1 MKDLIIA
8 GAGGFGRE
16 ALLIAKTLNKLEH
29 RWNIK
34 GFINDIPDALDGVK
48 CSHSI
53 IGTIKDWEPSE
64 NEVFVMGLSSPVGK
78 EKVAG
83 ILKAKGAQFVTLI
96 HPYAIVGEYVTMG
109 EGCVISGRSSI
120 GSGAVL
126 GDFVNLAGSMVGQ
139 DALIGD
145 FSTVTGYANITNAQ
159 LGKRVFVGSHAVILN
174 KRKVGDDANVCA
186 GSIVFNNVK
195 PGKKVFGNPAKII
208 DL

>member
-16 ALLIAKTLNKLEH
+16 ALYLAKILNDIEP

-34 GFINDIPDALDGVK
+34 GFINDIPDALDGVRS
-48 CSHSI
+48 SHSI
-53 IGTIKDWEPSE
+53 IGTIKDWQPSE
-64 NEVFVMGLSSPVGK
+64 NEVFVMGISSPEGK

-83 ILKAKGAQFVTLI
+83 VLRSKGAHFVTLI
-96 HPYAIVGEYVTMG
+96 HPFAIVADYVTLG
-109 EGCVISGRSSI
+109 EGCIINGRSSI
-120 GSGAVL
+120 GDNAVL

-139 DALIGD
+139 DAVIGD

-159 LGKRVFVGSHAVILN
+159 LGKRVFVGSHAVIMN
-174 KRKVGDDANVCA
+174 KRKIGDGAYVCA

-195 PGKKVFGNPAKII
+195 AGIKVFGNPAKKF